1 MITLGEYGGHV
12 YISGAQEVIVIVIV
26 QLAERKM
33 EHGAASV
40 RKIRRRGSD
49 FVFSI
54 GNFLCILVRFT
65 F

>member
-12 YISGAQEVIVIVIV
+12 YISGAQEVIVIVQV
-26 QLAERKM
+26 AEKKM

-54 GNFLCILVRFT
+54 GNFLYILVRFT

>member
-12 YISGAQEVIVIVIV
+12 YISGAKEVIVIVIV
-26 QLAERKM
+26 QVAERKM
-33 EHGAASV
+33 EHFASV
-40 RKIRRRGSD
+40 CKIRRRGSD